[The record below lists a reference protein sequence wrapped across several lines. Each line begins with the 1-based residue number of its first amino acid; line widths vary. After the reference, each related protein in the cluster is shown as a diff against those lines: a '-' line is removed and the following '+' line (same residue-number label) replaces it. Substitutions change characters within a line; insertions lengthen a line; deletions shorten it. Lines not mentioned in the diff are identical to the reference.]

1 VKRLAY
7 LAALICAVFLTTGE
21 RAAAQVRLN
30 ETPAVLSTGVG
41 WYDLVLEDNEA
52 VPH

>member
-7 LAALICAVFLTTGE
+7 LVALICAVFLTTGE